1 MHVDFRDLKYF
12 EVIAELEHIGRAA
25 DRLNKTQPALTNCVR
40 RLEDE
45 CGAILLEKS
54 GRGVRLTAAGHVLW
68 KWAQRARVDAESACW
83 EIGNIG
89 QGISGDVKLGMLPIV
104 AQFLLPPAA
113 RDLLSEAP
121 DVTLRT
127 TVALSDVLS
136 PLLRNGDID
145 LMVGTDV
152 LSEPGL
158 TSRLLAEDQVVVA
171 AHSTH
176 ELFLRQRVGLEDL
189 TDYRWVL
196 HPQGAPSRDWL
207 DLVFTRHHLPP
218 PIVQVE
224 SSMSLVMAALSD
236 ETGLL
241 SFISR
246 LHLQQGEAGAGLREV
261 KVRSATMRRRM
272 VMTSREN
279 GYVSP
284 AAQRLIAL
292 LTKHAKLLCS
302 Q

>member
-12 EVIAELEHIGRAA
+12 EVIAELENIGRAA
-25 DRLNKTQPALTNCVR
+25 ERLDKTQPALTNCVR

-45 CGAILLEKS
+45 CGAILLEKA

-68 KWAQRARVDAESACW
+68 KWALRARVDSESACR
-83 EIGNIG
+83 EISNIG
-89 QGISGDVKLGMLPIV
+89 QGISGDVKLGMVPTV

-136 PLLRNGDID
+136 PLLRSGDID
-145 LMVGTDV
+145 LMFGTDV
-152 LSEPGL
+152 PSEPGL

-176 ELFLRQRVGLEDL
+176 ELFLRQRVELEDL

-207 DLVFTRHHLPP
+207 DQVFTRHHLPAQ
-218 PIVQVE
+218 IVQVE
-224 SSMSLVMAALSD
+224 SSM
-236 ETGLL
+236 
-241 SFISR
+241 
-246 LHLQQGEAGAGLREV
+246 
-261 KVRSATMRRRM
+261 
-272 VMTSREN
+272 
-279 GYVSP
+279 
-284 AAQRLIAL
+284 
-292 LTKHAKLLCS
+292 
-302 Q
+302 